1 MLILQHHGLPLHE
14 VAEDGWFELSSGAI
28 CSPAYAGWA
37 DGSGHSL
44 EEAPAFPPHVAT
56 LAEKRAAVL
65 PPKLDFCLVL
75 MRLAILPAAEC
86 KAATRREWP
95 ATFAGF
101 VAGMSEAD
109 ATEAEIRWAAAT
121 QIFYTNPLLQAL
133 AQFKA
138 GGDPLQATA
147 LIDAIFGVAE

>member
-1 MLILQHHGLPLHE
+1 MLILQHHGLPLRE
-14 VAEDGWFELSSGAI
+14 VAEDGWFERLNGSI
-28 CSPAYAGWA
+28 CSPAYARRA
-37 DGSGHSL
+37 DGNGHSL

-56 LAEKRAAVL
+56 LAEKRAAEL
-65 PPKLDFCLVL
+65 PPKLDFCLPL

-86 KAATRREWP
+86 KAATRGEWP

-109 ATEAEIRWAAAT
+109 AT
-121 QIFYTNPLLQAL
+121 QIFYANPLLQAV

-147 LIDAIFGVAE
+147 LIDSIFGIAE